1 MKTPSLVAIE
11 PPFLTFDE
19 KANVTCEQG
28 LEQLNIATSIVRP
41 TKFASGRTMVSDK
54 ELRRSSSKIF
64 DLTFTFNQRFE
75 QRVRLVPIA
84 TVSSGREA
92 VEWAV
97 ALREKLRIFVSR

>member
-1 MKTPSLVAIE
+1 
-11 PPFLTFDE
+11 
-19 KANVTCEQG
+19 
-28 LEQLNIATSIVRP
+28 
-41 TKFASGRTMVSDK
+41 MVSDK

-92 VEWAV
+92 VERTV